1 METDKS
7 IRIDKFLWAV
17 RLFKTRS
24 SASEACRKGR
34 VVIDNIAVKPSR
46 VISKDE
52 LITIRKP
59 PVIFTYR
66 IIELLESRI
75 SAKLV
80 PRYIEDITPESEKI
94 KLSVKAGEI
103 NAYREK
109 GTGRPTK
116 RERRLIDRL
125 REDSGMN

>member
-46 VISKDE
+46 VISKGE